1 VHSGDECVFRIH
13 ARALRAVEQPFVGIT
28 VASESGVAVYS
39 DTNRQDPLPSLK
51 EGERAT
57 FDVTVRASLAQ
68 GGFTA
73 SASVHRRRGDG
84 SILLARAEPLQFF
97 VSGRGMVSG
106 IADLGGEFSLGQAP

>member
-1 VHSGDECVFRIH
+1 
-13 ARALRAVEQPFVGIT
+13 
-28 VASESGVAVYS
+28 
-39 DTNRQDPLPSLK
+39 LPSLK